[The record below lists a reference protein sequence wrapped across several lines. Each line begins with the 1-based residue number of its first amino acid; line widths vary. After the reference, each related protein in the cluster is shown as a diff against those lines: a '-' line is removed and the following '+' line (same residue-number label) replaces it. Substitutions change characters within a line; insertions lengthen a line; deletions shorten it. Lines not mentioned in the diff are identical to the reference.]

1 MGIMEFDK
9 TILIQFLNI
18 LILMILFNFFLFKPV
33 LRALD
38 KRQKTISS
46 LFSKVEDIKAE
57 TVGLE
62 KSYDEQAKEKKK
74 PILEFRDSSMSEAH
88 SASTGI
94 IEKARKDLSDEL
106 ARVKSQIEGESKKVR
121 EALMSDVEKLAGE
134 AAEKILR
141 RSL

>member
-46 LFSKVEDIKAE
+46 LFEKVEDTKAE

-88 SASTGI
+88 SVSTGI

>member
-9 TILIQFLNI
+9 TLLIQFLNI

-46 LFSKVEDIKAE
+46 LFDKVEDIKAE

-88 SASTGI
+88 SVSTGI

>member
-1 MGIMEFDK
+1 MMDFDK
-9 TILIQFLNI
+9 TLLIQFLNF
-18 LILMILFNFFLFKPV
+18 LILMIVLNFFLFKPV

-46 LFSKVEDIKAE
+46 LFDKVEDTKTE

-74 PILEFRDSSMSEAH
+74 PILEYRDSSISEAH
-88 SASTGI
+88 SVSTGI

-106 ARVKSQIEGESKKVR
+106 TRVKSQIEGESKKVR
-121 EALMSDVEKLAGE
+121 DALMADVEKLAGE